1 MNGKKK
7 LISKITALLLALL
20 LTNHFVFQAYASG
33 ETEVVVTESVAEA
46 VADESEAPAAEAVEA
61 EEPAEAPIADIPAA
75 VDEAVSEEPE
85 AVAEVTPDPTVLE
98 PAPAEEA
105 TESVLEELAA
115 EEAAALEAETEEAAE
130 ETPAEEAVVEEA
142 PAEEAAEEAPAEV
155 EEELVEEAAAP
166 AAVGDDASAW
176 SEISHAFTVE
186 NIMAAGIAD
195 AKFAEIIFESILD
208 AVAVGGYGTT
218 HTAWFSDLPMPLT
231 LDEIAAGTYANDVA
245 LTKAILEN
253 YAGEIDAR
261 RSGITSIGGWQL
273 LKSAS
278 TVDLQRNKIQD
289 ITEFTQA
296 NAPVWSDGKVG
307 LHASWDLQNNPIWQ
321 FPSPDNDYPHIYNGY
336 ASHALS
342 PTLATRGKLTYLFGE
357 ISNPTIVFTA
367 QMGYTPIANWNFVG
381 WNAYDAAG
389 SEVPATSVE
398 LAARQPFEATELTMY
413 NISGAG
419 TLAPI
424 ISAPTID
431 SYSGTF
437 SSDYFGYTS
446 SIVQTL
452 VLERYGLLYVELDTD
467 TLGGFHFRKT
477 STSSNAIPVEG
488 AVYTLY
494 KDEACT
500 EVYGTYTT
508 DANGEFTVSGLPAQT
523 YYLKETE
530 TPAGYELSE
539 DVIPVTIEEVTSET
553 TVEGGVSSITLDAR
567 TDASDLKS
575 YSSDITLSN
584 DWATDKLS
592 TGTMQKSIPEISGV
606 TAQMIDPEAKA
617 IITNK
622 GTTSYNTITNMS
634 ASAAGE
640 NYDTDVKVVVTT
652 GLSRDAA
659 TEIGTYTS
667 LEEAKNAINA
677 YTDAG
682 SLNGNIYVEISNT
695 YTQKVDAY
703 AEVTGKDAPEEVSV
717 VLPVKKTVQG
727 GDGSYTFKLSNDQGT
742 ELETVPV
749 RTANGTGTAEFSPLT
764 FTGPNPFNTED
775 GTYTY
780 VVTEVPGNEAGV
792 TYDDTVYTYV
802 VTVKEG
808 PHKNEAGE
816 DVQGLYAEVTMNGQA
831 VEDLEASFVNVKM
844 KPVAVQLEALK
855 TLENAKLLNDEFSFE
870 LVESSESDEAFTTQG
885 TVDENGVITFNAIT
899 YMVPGTFNY
908 EIRETG
914 STVDGITLDE
924 TVAHVSVIV
933 ELDPAGTNG
942 ASIATVYVDG
952 RAVGTAK
959 SDGTMTPAAE
969 AIETGIEFTNI
980 AELPTVD
987 FEGTKTKDDDFDV
1000 EFGEFTFKL
1009 TADDYTGLELIKGEE
1024 ATALTADAIA
1034 EIPSGNYNII
1044 DFDSVFDCIRFPAEE
1059 KTYTFTLTENDPEEG
1074 CRYNKDT
1081 SVITIKVP
1089 VVLDEATGKYVV
1101 GEVTYENDG
1110 EQVDGISFLN
1120 TEKRAPLTVTK
1131 TVAAGGDTTKPFEF
1145 TVIFDEPIDDLV
1157 LAPGATTVLD
1167 GLEKIGFKFSLKD
1180 GESMTI
1186 KNIPIGIGYTVTE
1199 TAEAG
1204 SSYLPTNAI
1213 TGTIAEEEE
1222 GVENKA
1228 EFTNVIKRGPISIT
1242 KEIENTTA
1250 YMNAGEDEF
1259 EFKITLTP
1267 GTGASLDGFSYVID
1281 NEDAVEVDGLE
1292 TTVSIKAGQVI
1303 QLLDLPYGTTVAA
1316 EEVNAE
1322 DLHYEPEESKLEGV
1336 IYSGTQGE
1344 NDLKLA
1350 FVNVKKPVAPIA
1362 VTLEASKT
1370 VDGAVPATVEKVVDG
1385 KKQEV
1390 PFEGAFQFG
1399 LARKSAPEGA
1409 GQLSGATQ
1417 TAYNNAEG
1425 KIEFDQIAG
1434 FDTPGEYVFEIWEM
1448 TESDPYI
1455 TCDTTRYEA
1464 KVTVS
1469 YDKTKNQ
1476 LVIDSVKY
1484 EGGEGETAVF
1494 DNKTI
1499 APAPVKAPINVEKN
1513 VNGAAPV
1520 LTGTYSF
1527 VLSRKSA
1534 PEGAEAFETVTA
1546 FDGAGGKVDF
1556 AEITYTVPG
1565 TYVYEVKEIKGD
1577 VENIVYDGRTWTVT
1591 VVVEDDGTAANTLG
1605 ATTTYTVEGENPSVE
1620 ENPTDK
1626 AQFANYTK
1634 VPAEIPVKKTI
1645 DGDPI
1650 YGIPTFNFTIEASEE
1665 TPDAPLPA
1673 ETTISFAEA
1682 DFENNQASG
1691 LFEITYEAEGTY
1703 KYTVYETAETKDGWT
1718 YDTAPMTAVVT
1729 VTFEN
1734 GALKAS
1740 VETFKDTEDGAFVN
1754 KFVPIPIKFSKQDL
1768 GGEELPGATIQ
1779 VIDENGTVVEEWKST
1794 DTPYELVLKPGNYT
1808 MHEVAAPEGYT
1819 VTTDE
1824 NGLVEGDRE
1833 VDMTDAPTK
1842 VVISKQ
1848 DLGGEELPGAT
1859 ITIYDKDGNVAKT
1872 VFDEVCE
1879 WTSSDTPK
1887 TIEGLPVGSYTLHE
1901 VVAPEG
1907 YTVTT
1912 DINFTIS
1919 EDGTVTVTDEEGNP
1933 VDVEELV
1940 LTDAPI
1946 VVNFS
1951 KTDAGGEELPGAVI
1965 TVLDS
1970 EGNVAKTV
1978 KGEELTWTSTTEP
1991 KVIEGLPAGE
2001 YVMHEDTAPAGYTLT
2016 NDIRFKVEADTGKV
2030 TILEINGEAVE
2041 QEAEDS
2047 TVVMVDELTDISI
2060 SKQDLGGKELP
2071 GATITIFDKDGNVA
2085 TTVDG
2090 TECSWVSS
2098 DTPHE
2103 IKGLPAGSYVL
2114 HEVVAPE
2121 GYTVTTDINFTI
2133 NEDGTVTVTDENGNP
2148 VDVEELVLTDAPTEV
2163 KFSKTDMGGKELPGA
2178 KIVVYDEKGEIAK
2191 TVFGEELNWTS
2202 TDTPKV
2208 VTGLPAGKYVMHE
2221 VVAPEGFVVATDI
2234 TFVVEAD
2241 TGKVTVIAV
2250 NGEAVDAANNTIVMV
2265 DGPAITPS
2273 VGTPT
2278 PSAGTPTPSAG
2289 TPTPS
2294 AGTPTPS
2301 AKTST
2306 GTNAKTGDP
2315 SNTLL
2320 WVMTALDSVGIFA
2333 AGTLI
2338 GRKKRKKEDE
2348 EE

>member
-46 VADESEAPAAEAVEA
+46 VADESEATAAEAVEA
-61 EEPAEAPIADIPAA
+61 EEPAEAPTADIPAA

-98 PAPAEEA
+98 AAPAEEA
-105 TESVLEELAA
+105 TESALEELAA
-115 EEAAALEAETEEAAE
+115 EEAASEEA
-130 ETPAEEAVVEEA
+130 PAEEAPAEEAAAEEA

-195 AKFAEIIFESILD
+195 ANFAQAIFDSILEQIPL
-208 AVAVGGYGTT
+208 GGYSGGQ
-218 HTAWFSDLPMPLT
+218 WFSDLPEPLT
-231 LDEIAAGTYANDVA
+231 LDEIAAGTYADDVA
-245 LTKAILEN
+245 LAKAILEN
-253 YAGEIDAR
+253 YRGEIDAR
-261 RSGITSIGGWQL
+261 RRGIASIEGWQL
-273 LKSAS
+273 LKSAAS
-278 TVDLQRNKIQD
+278 VDVSRNIIED
-289 ITEFTQA
+289 LTAFTQA
-296 NAPVWSDGKVG
+296 NAPTWSNGMKAI
-307 LHASWDLQNNPIWQ
+307 HASWDFQYNPLWQ
-321 FPSPDNDYPHIYNGY
+321 YP
-336 ASHALS
+336 ATTDEF
-342 PTLATRGKLTYLFGE
+342 PTLHSGNASYSFSPSLAAGTKMFYLFGE
-357 ISNPTIVFTA
+357 PVDATIVFSA
-367 QMGYTPIANWNFVG
+367 QNGYAPISNWRFNL
-381 WNAYDAAG
+381 WSTYSAAG
-389 SEVPATSVE
+389 TEAPATSV
-398 LAARQPFEATELTMY
+398 PFNNGQNFEGTEVTLY
-413 NISGAG
+413 DIKEAG
-419 TLAPI
+419 TLAFN
-424 ISAPTID
+424 ISLPVLVSHTGVQGYQD
-431 SYSGTF
+431 YSHQYNLIP
-437 SSDYFGYTS
+437 SVV
-446 SIVQTL
+446 I
-452 VLERYGLLYVELDTD
+452 ERYGLLYVDLATE
-467 TLGGFHFRKT
+467 TLGGFHFKKT
-477 STSSNAIPVEG
+477 STSSDAIPVEG

-500 EVYGTYTT
+500 DVYGTYTT
-508 DANGEFTVSGLPAQT
+508 DANGEFTVTGLPAQT

-530 TPAGYELSE
+530 TPAGYELSDE
-539 DVIPVTIEEVTSET
+539 VIPVTIEEVTSET
-553 TVEGGVSSITLDAR
+553 TVEGGVSSISLDAR
-567 TDASDLKS
+567 TNQSDLKS
-575 YSSDITLSN
+575 YEKNIELTAEWKESN
-584 DWATDKLS
+584 SGILKKNIDQ
-592 TGTMQKSIPEISGV
+592 MSGV

-652 GLSRDAA
+652 GLSKDAA

-667 LEEAKNAINA
+667 LEEAMNAINA
-677 YTDAG
+677 YTDAK

-717 VLPVKKTVQG
+717 VLPVKKTVEG

-764 FTGPNPFNTED
+764 FTGPNPFNQED

-802 VTVKEG
+802 VTIKEG

-816 DVQGLYAEVTMNGQA
+816 DVQGLYAEVTMNGQTA
-831 VEDLEASFVNVKM
+831 EDLEASFVNIKM

-952 RAVGTAK
+952 NVVGTAR

-987 FEGTKTKDDDFDV
+987 FEGAKTKDDDFDV

-1044 DFDSVFDCIRFPAEE
+1044 DFDNVFDCIRFPAEE

-1110 EQVDGISFLN
+1110 EPVDGISFLN

-1157 LAPGATTVLD
+1157 LAPGAVPVMD
-1167 GLEKIGFKFSLKD
+1167 GLDKVGFKFSLKD

-1186 KNIPIGIGYTVTE
+1186 KNIPIGIGYTITE

-1242 KEIENTTA
+1242 KEIENTKD

-1267 GTGASLDGFSYVID
+1267 GTGAALDGFSYVID

-1303 QLLDLPYGTTVAA
+1303 QILDLPYGTTVSA

-1336 IYSGTQGE
+1336 IYSGTEGE

-1350 FVNVKKPVAPIA
+1350 FVNVKEVVEPIA
-1362 VTLEASKT
+1362 VILEASKT

-1417 TAYNNAEG
+1417 VGYNNAEG

-1469 YDKTKNQ
+1469 YDKTNNK
-1476 LVIDSVKY
+1476 LVIDSVEY
-1484 EGGEGETAVF
+1484 EGGEGETATF
-1494 DNKTI
+1494 DNKTV
-1499 APAPVKAPINVEKN
+1499 APAPAKAPINVEKT

-1527 VLSRKSA
+1527 VLSRTSA

-1577 VENIVYDGRTWTVT
+1577 VENIIYDGRTWTVT
-1591 VVVEDDGTAANTLG
+1591 VVVEDDGTATNTLG

-1650 YGIPTFNFTIEASEE
+1650 YGIPTFTFTIEASEE
-1665 TPDAPLPA
+1665 TPDAPLP
-1673 ETTISFAEA
+1673 EEKTVSFEEA

-1754 KFVPIPIKFSKQDL
+1754 TFVPMPIKF
-1768 GGEELPGATIQ
+1768 
-1779 VIDENGTVVEEWKST
+1779 
-1794 DTPYELVLKPGNYT
+1794 
-1808 MHEVAAPEGYT
+1808 
-1819 VTTDE
+1819 
-1824 NGLVEGDRE
+1824 
-1833 VDMTDAPTK
+1833 
-1842 VVISKQ
+1842 SKQ

-1879 WTSSDTPK
+1879 WTSSETPK

-1965 TVLDS
+1965 TVFDS

-2041 QEAEDS
+2041 QDAEDS

-2060 SKQDLGGKELP
+2060 SKQDLGGEELP

-2085 TTVDG
+2085 KTVDG

-2133 NEDGTVTVTDENGNP
+2133 NEDGAVTVTDENGNP
-2148 VDVEELVLTDAPTEV
+2148 VDVDELVLTDAPTEV

-2221 VVAPEGFVVATDI
+2221 VAAPEGFVVATDI

-2265 DGPAITPS
+2265 DGPVITPS

-2294 AGTPTPS
+2294 T
-2301 AKTST
+2301 KTTT

-2315 SNTLL
+2315 SNALL
-2320 WVMTALDSVGIFA
+2320 WVMTAIDSVGIFA

-2338 GRKKRKKEDE
+2338 GRKKRKEEDE

>member
-46 VADESEAPAAEAVEA
+46 VADESEATAAEAVEA
-61 EEPAEAPIADIPAA
+61 EEPAEAPTADIPAA

-98 PAPAEEA
+98 AAPAEEA
-105 TESVLEELAA
+105 TESALEELAA
-115 EEAAALEAETEEAAE
+115 EEAASEEA
-130 ETPAEEAVVEEA
+130 PAEEAPAEEAAAEEA
-142 PAEEAAEEAPAEV
+142 PAEEAAEEVPAEV

-195 AKFAEIIFESILD
+195 ANFAQAIFDNIVEQ
-208 AVAVGGYGTT
+208 VALGGYGTDST
-218 HTAWFSDLPMPLT
+218 RWFSDLPMPLT
-231 LDEIAAGTYANDVA
+231 LDEIANGDYADDVA
-245 LTKAILEN
+245 LAKAIVEN

-261 RSGITSIGGWQL
+261 RCGVSSIEGWQL
-273 LKSAS
+273 LKSAAS
-278 TVDLQRNKIQD
+278 VDVSRNQIED
-289 ITEFTQA
+289 LTAFTQA
-296 NAPVWSDGKVG
+296 NAPTWSNGMKAM
-307 LHASWDLQNNPIWQ
+307 HASWDFQYNPLWK
-321 FPSPDNDYPHIYNGY
+321 YPTT
-336 ASHALS
+336 SDEF
-342 PTLATRGKLTYLFGE
+342 PTLHSGNASYSFSPSLSATARMFYLFGE
-357 ISNPTIVFTA
+357 PVDATIVFSA
-367 QMGYTPIANWNFVG
+367 QNGYVPIANWRFNQ
-381 WNAYDAAG
+381 WATYSAAG
-389 SEVPATSVE
+389 TEAPSASVPLNNGQNFEGTEVT
-398 LAARQPFEATELTMY
+398 LYDLTE
-413 NISGAG
+413 AG
-419 TLAPI
+419 TLAFN
-424 ISAPTID
+424 ISLPMLQSHTGVQGFQEYWHQYNLIPSATI
-431 SYSGTF
+431 
-437 SSDYFGYTS
+437 
-446 SIVQTL
+446 
-452 VLERYGLLYVELDTD
+452 ERYGLLYVDLNTE
-467 TLGGFHFRKT
+467 TLGGFHFKKT
-477 STSSNAIPVEG
+477 STSSDAIPVEG

-500 EVYGTYTT
+500 DVYGTYTT
-508 DANGEFTVSGLPAQT
+508 DANGEFTVTGLPPQT

-530 TPAGYELSE
+530 TPAGYELSDE
-539 DVIPVTIEEVTSET
+539 VIPVTIEEVTSET
-553 TVEGGVSSITLDAR
+553 TVEGGVSSISLDAR
-567 TDASDLKS
+567 TDASALKTYDKNIVLTGKWS
-575 YSSDITLSN
+575 ESN
-584 DWATDKLS
+584 NGALTKNIDQ
-592 TGTMQKSIPEISGV
+592 MSGI

-677 YTDAG
+677 YTDAS

-717 VLPVKKTVQG
+717 VLPVKKTVEG

-802 VTVKEG
+802 VTIKEG

-816 DVQGLYAEVTMNGQA
+816 DVQGLYAEVTMNGQTA
-831 VEDLEASFVNVKM
+831 EDLTASFVNVKM
-844 KPVAVQLEALK
+844 KPVAVQLKALK

-1242 KEIENTTA
+1242 KEIENTKD

-1267 GTGASLDGFSYVID
+1267 GTGAALDGFSYVID

-1303 QLLDLPYGTTVAA
+1303 QLLDLPYGTTVSA

-1469 YDKTKNQ
+1469 YDKTNNK
-1476 LVIDSVKY
+1476 LVIDSVEY

-1494 DNKTI
+1494 DNKTV
-1499 APAPVKAPINVEKN
+1499 APAPAKAPINVEKT

-1527 VLSRKSA
+1527 VLSRTSA

-1577 VENIVYDGRTWTVT
+1577 VENIIYDGRTWTVT
-1591 VVVEDDGTAANTLG
+1591 VVVEDDGTATNTLG

-1650 YGIPTFNFTIEASEE
+1650 YGIPTFTFTIEASEE
-1665 TPDAPLPA
+1665 TPDAPLP
-1673 ETTISFAEA
+1673 EEKTVSFEEA

-1754 KFVPIPIKFSKQDL
+1754 TFVPMPIKFSKQDL

-1819 VTTDE
+1819 VTTDIPFTVDE

-1833 VDMTDAPTK
+1833 VDMTDGPTK

-1879 WTSSDTPK
+1879 WTSSETPK

-1965 TVLDS
+1965 TVFDS

-2041 QEAEDS
+2041 QDAEDS

-2060 SKQDLGGKELP
+2060 SKQDLGGEELP

-2085 TTVDG
+2085 KTVDG

-2133 NEDGTVTVTDENGNP
+2133 NEDGAVTVTDENGNP
-2148 VDVEELVLTDAPTEV
+2148 VDVDELVLTDAPTEV

-2221 VVAPEGFVVATDI
+2221 VAAPEGFVVATDI

-2265 DGPAITPS
+2265 DGPVITPS

-2294 AGTPTPS
+2294 T
-2301 AKTST
+2301 KTTT

-2315 SNTLL
+2315 SNALL
-2320 WVMTALDSVGIFA
+2320 WVMTAIDSVGIFA

-2338 GRKKRKKEDE
+2338 GRKKRKEEDE

>member
-1 MNGKKK
+1 M
-7 LISKITALLLALL
+7 
-20 LTNHFVFQAYASG
+20 
-33 ETEVVVTESVAEA
+33 
-46 VADESEAPAAEAVEA
+46 
-61 EEPAEAPIADIPAA
+61 
-75 VDEAVSEEPE
+75 
-85 AVAEVTPDPTVLE
+85 
-98 PAPAEEA
+98 
-105 TESVLEELAA
+105 
-115 EEAAALEAETEEAAE
+115 
-130 ETPAEEAVVEEA
+130 
-142 PAEEAAEEAPAEV
+142 
-155 EEELVEEAAAP
+155 
-166 AAVGDDASAW
+166 
-176 SEISHAFTVE
+176 
-186 NIMAAGIAD
+186 
-195 AKFAEIIFESILD
+195 
-208 AVAVGGYGTT
+208 
-218 HTAWFSDLPMPLT
+218 
-231 LDEIAAGTYANDVA
+231 
-245 LTKAILEN
+245 
-253 YAGEIDAR
+253 
-261 RSGITSIGGWQL
+261 
-273 LKSAS
+273 
-278 TVDLQRNKIQD
+278 
-289 ITEFTQA
+289 
-296 NAPVWSDGKVG
+296 
-307 LHASWDLQNNPIWQ
+307 
-321 FPSPDNDYPHIYNGY
+321 
-336 ASHALS
+336 
-342 PTLATRGKLTYLFGE
+342 
-357 ISNPTIVFTA
+357 
-367 QMGYTPIANWNFVG
+367 
-381 WNAYDAAG
+381 
-389 SEVPATSVE
+389 
-398 LAARQPFEATELTMY
+398 
-413 NISGAG
+413 
-419 TLAPI
+419 
-424 ISAPTID
+424 
-431 SYSGTF
+431 
-437 SSDYFGYTS
+437 
-446 SIVQTL
+446 
-452 VLERYGLLYVELDTD
+452 
-467 TLGGFHFRKT
+467 
-477 STSSNAIPVEG
+477 
-488 AVYTLY
+488 
-494 KDEACT
+494 
-500 EVYGTYTT
+500 
-508 DANGEFTVSGLPAQT
+508 
-523 YYLKETE
+523 
-530 TPAGYELSE
+530 
-539 DVIPVTIEEVTSET
+539 
-553 TVEGGVSSITLDAR
+553 
-567 TDASDLKS
+567 
-575 YSSDITLSN
+575 
-584 DWATDKLS
+584 
-592 TGTMQKSIPEISGV
+592 
-606 TAQMIDPEAKA
+606 
-617 IITNK
+617 
-622 GTTSYNTITNMS
+622 
-634 ASAAGE
+634 
-640 NYDTDVKVVVTT
+640 
-652 GLSRDAA
+652 
-659 TEIGTYTS
+659 
-667 LEEAKNAINA
+667 
-677 YTDAG
+677 
-682 SLNGNIYVEISNT
+682 
-695 YTQKVDAY
+695 
-703 AEVTGKDAPEEVSV
+703 
-717 VLPVKKTVQG
+717 
-727 GDGSYTFKLSNDQGT
+727 
-742 ELETVPV
+742 
-749 RTANGTGTAEFSPLT
+749 
-764 FTGPNPFNTED
+764 
-775 GTYTY
+775 
-780 VVTEVPGNEAGV
+780 
-792 TYDDTVYTYV
+792 
-802 VTVKEG
+802 
-808 PHKNEAGE
+808 
-816 DVQGLYAEVTMNGQA
+816 
-831 VEDLEASFVNVKM
+831 
-844 KPVAVQLEALK
+844 
-855 TLENAKLLNDEFSFE
+855 
-870 LVESSESDEAFTTQG
+870 
-885 TVDENGVITFNAIT
+885 
-899 YMVPGTFNY
+899 
-908 EIRETG
+908 
-914 STVDGITLDE
+914 
-924 TVAHVSVIV
+924 
-933 ELDPAGTNG
+933 
-942 ASIATVYVDG
+942 
-952 RAVGTAK
+952 
-959 SDGTMTPAAE
+959 
-969 AIETGIEFTNI
+969 
-980 AELPTVD
+980 
-987 FEGTKTKDDDFDV
+987 
-1000 EFGEFTFKL
+1000 
-1009 TADDYTGLELIKGEE
+1009 
-1024 ATALTADAIA
+1024 
-1034 EIPSGNYNII
+1034 
-1044 DFDSVFDCIRFPAEE
+1044 
-1059 KTYTFTLTENDPEEG
+1059 
-1074 CRYNKDT
+1074 
-1081 SVITIKVP
+1081 
-1089 VVLDEATGKYVV
+1089 
-1101 GEVTYENDG
+1101 
-1110 EQVDGISFLN
+1110 
-1120 TEKRAPLTVTK
+1120 
-1131 TVAAGGDTTKPFEF
+1131 
-1145 TVIFDEPIDDLV
+1145 
-1157 LAPGATTVLD
+1157 
-1167 GLEKIGFKFSLKD
+1167 
-1180 GESMTI
+1180 
-1186 KNIPIGIGYTVTE
+1186 
-1199 TAEAG
+1199 
-1204 SSYLPTNAI
+1204 
-1213 TGTIAEEEE
+1213 
-1222 GVENKA
+1222 
-1228 EFTNVIKRGPISIT
+1228 IKRGPISIT
-1242 KEIENTTA
+1242 KEIENTKD

-1267 GTGASLDGFSYVID
+1267 GTGAALDGFSYVID

-1303 QLLDLPYGTTVAA
+1303 QILDLPYGTTVSA

-1336 IYSGTQGE
+1336 IYSGTEGE

-1350 FVNVKKPVAPIA
+1350 FVNVKEVVEPIA
-1362 VTLEASKT
+1362 VILEASKT

-1417 TAYNNAEG
+1417 VGYNNAEG

-1469 YDKTKNQ
+1469 YDKTNNK
-1476 LVIDSVKY
+1476 LVIDSVEY
-1484 EGGEGETAVF
+1484 EGGEGETATF
-1494 DNKTI
+1494 DNKTV
-1499 APAPVKAPINVEKN
+1499 APAPAKAPINVEKT

-1527 VLSRKSA
+1527 VLSRTSA

-1577 VENIVYDGRTWTVT
+1577 VENIIYDGRTWTVT
-1591 VVVEDDGTAANTLG
+1591 VVVEDDGTATNTLG

-1650 YGIPTFNFTIEASEE
+1650 YGIPTFTFTIEASEE
-1665 TPDAPLPA
+1665 TPDAPLP
-1673 ETTISFAEA
+1673 EEKTVSFEEA

-1754 KFVPIPIKFSKQDL
+1754 TFVPMPIKF
-1768 GGEELPGATIQ
+1768 
-1779 VIDENGTVVEEWKST
+1779 
-1794 DTPYELVLKPGNYT
+1794 
-1808 MHEVAAPEGYT
+1808 
-1819 VTTDE
+1819 
-1824 NGLVEGDRE
+1824 
-1833 VDMTDAPTK
+1833 
-1842 VVISKQ
+1842 SKQ

-1879 WTSSDTPK
+1879 WTSSETPK

-1965 TVLDS
+1965 TVFDS

-2041 QEAEDS
+2041 QDAEDS

-2060 SKQDLGGKELP
+2060 SKQDLGGEELP

-2085 TTVDG
+2085 KTVDG

-2133 NEDGTVTVTDENGNP
+2133 NEDGAVTVTDENGNP
-2148 VDVEELVLTDAPTEV
+2148 VDVDELVLTDAPTEV

-2221 VVAPEGFVVATDI
+2221 VAAPEGFVVATDI

-2265 DGPAITPS
+2265 DGPVITPS

-2294 AGTPTPS
+2294 T
-2301 AKTST
+2301 KTST